1 MTIISNTS
9 PITNLAAIGYLD
21 LLRELYG
28 TIIIPQ
34 AVYDEM
40 TNLGYV
46 VPGTIEVQTLT
57 WIHKQKITNQTL
69 AQELQNEI
77 DPGEA
82 EVIVLG
88 LEIKADQVIIDDYQ
102 GRLIALQYGLK
113 VRGILGILLLAKI
126 QGLIPR
132 VKPAMDLLITVANF
146 RVNSQL
152 YQKVLQDS
160 GE

>member
-132 VKPAMDLLITVANF
+132 VKPVMDLLITVANF